1 MTQQNAPRYHLIDL
15 FRGVLII
22 AMIVYHFL
30 FDLVYIFGVNIAWF
44 NGTAASVI
52 RTVGAGGLILIA
64 GISCNFSQSNL
75 KRGVKIFLYGMAL
88 TISTLALE
96 LFGLRLFIWFGV
108 LHLIGVGGILV
119 GAFESKLNKIP
130 PALGA
135 AAALLIYA
143 FTYGVSSGFIG
154 FFGISLVK
162 LPTYLYNF
170 PGLEWLGL
178 VTKGFSSSD
187 FFPIFPN
194 LFLFL
199 AGYFVWKTVKLPDR
213 FLTAELAPINFIGRH
228 TLLIYLLHQPLIYG
242 ILWLVFALV

>member
-1 MTQQNAPRYHLIDL
+1 MTQQNVPRYHLIDL
-15 FRGVLII
+15 LRGVLII

-52 RTVGAGGLILIA
+52 RTVGACGLILVS
-64 GISCNFSQSNL
+64 GISCNFSKSNL

-88 TISTLALE
+88 TLGTLALE

-108 LHLIGVGGILV
+108 LHLIGVGGIVV
-119 GAFESKLNKIP
+119 GAFEGKLSKIP

-135 AAALLIYA
+135 ACSLMIYA
-143 FTYGVSSGFIG
+143 FTYGVSNGFFG
-154 FFGISLVK
+154 FFGIPLVK
-162 LPTYLYNF
+162 LPSYLYNF

-199 AGYFVWKTVKLPDR
+199 AGYFVWKSVKLPAKIS
-213 FLTAELAPINFIGRH
+213 TAKLAPINFIGRH

-242 ILWLVFALV
+242 ILWLVFSLI